1 MVIIYKVEIRLITF
15 GDAAGTSPLC
25 TMPAIR
31 RDMKYIDFS
40 RPGRVHFIGIGGISM
55 SGFAELLHNK
65 GFTVT
70 GSDAHSSKITERLET
85 LGINIVYSNKAENI
99 PAECDAVV
107 YTAAVHPDNPELVE
121 AKRKGIPCLDRA
133 EMVGD
138 IMLHYKRN
146 FSVAGT
152 HGKTTTTS
160 MMSLVLLQ
168 AGLDP
173 TVSVGGVLDAIGGNV
188 RDGGLDNMV
197 IESCEYT
204 DSFLKFHPTHAI
216 ITNIEAEHL
225 DYFKNLETE
234 RASFRTF
241 AELLPEN
248 GLLVI
253 GKEIPDHET
262 LFSTVKCPVIT
273 YSNHDTTAD
282 YYAADVTYDDYDC
295 GSFTLMHK
303 GTPLFKVTL
312 SVPGEHNV
320 ANATGVCAMALN
332 CGISPEDI
340 TEGLKSFTG
349 TERRFEKKGV
359 FGGVTVIDDYAHH
372 PTEMKATLNAALK
385 YPHKTLWCV
394 FQPHTYSRTIS
405 FRNEIC
411 EALSLSDKIILTDIY
426 AARESD
432 PGTISSK
439 MLADDIKVKY
449 GKDVYYFSSF
459 DEVENFLLVNCNEGD
474 LLITMGAGNV
484 VKIGENLLGM

>member
-1 MVIIYKVEIRLITF
+1 
-15 GDAAGTSPLC
+15 
-25 TMPAIR
+25 
-31 RDMKYIDFS
+31 MKYIDFA

-55 SGFAELLHNK
+55 SGFAELLLNK
-65 GFTVT
+65 GFKVS
-70 GSDAHSSKITERLET
+70 GSDAHKSKITEHLET
-85 LGINIVYSNKAENI
+85 LGINIVYSNVAENI
-99 PAECDAVV
+99 PAECDVVV
-107 YTAAVHPDNPELVE
+107 YTAAVHPDNPELME
-121 AKRKGIPCLDRA
+121 AKRRNIPCLDRA

-146 FSVAGT
+146 ISIAGT

-160 MMSLVLLQ
+160 MMSLVLLA

-173 TVSVGGVLDAIGGNV
+173 TISVGGVLDAIGGNV
-188 RDGGLDNMV
+188 RDGSLNNMV

-234 RASFRTF
+234 RDSYRKFT
-241 AELLPEN
+241 ELLPAD

-253 GKEIPDHET
+253 GKEIPDHEA
-262 LFSTVKCPVIT
+262 LFKAVKCPVIT
-273 YSNHDTTAD
+273 YSNHDTSAD
-282 YYAADVTYDDYDC
+282 YYASDISYNEYDC
-295 GSFTLMHK
+295 AEFTLMHK
-303 GTPLFKVTL
+303 GEALFKVKL
-312 SVPGEHNV
+312 NVPGEHNV

-332 CGISPEDI
+332 CGIDASDI
-340 TEGLKSFTG
+340 VKGLDTFTG

-372 PTEMKATLNAALK
+372 PTEMEATLHAAQK

-394 FQPHTYSRTIS
+394 FQPHTFSRTIS
-405 FRNEIC
+405 FREEIC
-411 EALSLSDKIILTDIY
+411 KALSLSDKIILVDIY
-426 AARESD
+426 AAREQD
-432 PGTISSK
+432 TGVISSR
-439 MLADDIKVKY
+439 MLADDIKTKY

-459 DEVENFLLVNCNEGD
+459 DEAEKFLLINCVSGD

-484 VKIGENLLGM
+484 VKIGEDLLGQ

>member
-1 MVIIYKVEIRLITF
+1 
-15 GDAAGTSPLC
+15 
-25 TMPAIR
+25 
-31 RDMKYIDFS
+31 MKYIDFA

-55 SGFAELLHNK
+55 SGFAELLLNK
-65 GFTVT
+65 GFKVS
-70 GSDAHSSKITERLET
+70 GSDAHKSKITERLET
-85 LGINIVYSNKAENI
+85 LGINIVYSNVAENI
-99 PAECDAVV
+99 PAECDVVV
-107 YTAAVHPDNPELVE
+107 YTAAVHPDNPELME
-121 AKRKGIPCLDRA
+121 AKRRNIPCLDRA

-146 FSVAGT
+146 ISIAGT

-160 MMSLVLLQ
+160 MMSLVLLA

-173 TVSVGGVLDAIGGNV
+173 TISVGGVLDAIGGNV
-188 RDGGLDNMV
+188 RDGSLNNMV

-234 RASFRTF
+234 RDSYRKFT
-241 AELLPEN
+241 ELLPAD

-253 GKEIPDHET
+253 GKEIPDYEA
-262 LFSTVKCPVIT
+262 LFKTVKCPVIT
-273 YSNHDTTAD
+273 YSNHDTSAD
-282 YYAADVTYDDYDC
+282 YYASDISYNEYDC
-295 GSFTLMHK
+295 AEFTLMHK
-303 GTPLFKVTL
+303 GESLFKVKL
-312 SVPGEHNV
+312 NVPGEHNV

-332 CGISPEDI
+332 CGIDASDI
-340 TEGLKSFTG
+340 VKGLDTFTG

-372 PTEMKATLNAALK
+372 PTEMEATLHAAQK

-394 FQPHTYSRTIS
+394 FQPHTFSRTIS
-405 FRNEIC
+405 FREEIC
-411 EALSLSDKIILTDIY
+411 KALSLSDKIILVDIY
-426 AARESD
+426 AAREQD
-432 PGTISSK
+432 TGVISSR
-439 MLADDIKVKY
+439 MLADDIKTKY

-459 DEVENFLLVNCNEGD
+459 DEAEKFLLINCVSGD

-484 VKIGENLLGM
+484 VKIGEDLLGQ

>member
-1 MVIIYKVEIRLITF
+1 
-15 GDAAGTSPLC
+15 
-25 TMPAIR
+25 
-31 RDMKYIDFS
+31 MKYIDFA

-55 SGFAELLHNK
+55 SGFAELLLNK
-65 GFTVT
+65 GFKVS
-70 GSDAHSSKITERLET
+70 GSDAHKSKITERLET
-85 LGINIVYSNKAENI
+85 LGINIVYSNVAENI
-99 PAECDAVV
+99 PAECDVVV
-107 YTAAVHPDNPELVE
+107 YTAAVHPDNPELME
-121 AKRKGIPCLDRA
+121 AKRRNIPCLDRA

-146 FSVAGT
+146 ISIAGT

-160 MMSLVLLQ
+160 MMSLVLLA

-173 TVSVGGVLDAIGGNV
+173 TISVGGVLDAIGGNV
-188 RDGGLDNMV
+188 RDGSLNNMV

-234 RASFRTF
+234 RDSYRKFT
-241 AELLPEN
+241 ELLPAD

-253 GKEIPDHET
+253 GKEIPDYEA
-262 LFSTVKCPVIT
+262 LFKTVKCPVIT
-273 YSNHDTTAD
+273 YSNHDTSAD
-282 YYAADVTYDDYDC
+282 YYASDISYNEYDC
-295 GSFTLMHK
+295 AEFTLMHK
-303 GTPLFKVTL
+303 GESLFMVKL
-312 SVPGEHNV
+312 NVPGEHNV

-332 CGISPEDI
+332 CGIDASDI
-340 TEGLKSFTG
+340 VKGLDTFTG

-372 PTEMKATLNAALK
+372 PTEMEATLHAAQK

-394 FQPHTYSRTIS
+394 FQPHTFSRTIS
-405 FRNEIC
+405 FREEIC
-411 EALSLSDKIILTDIY
+411 KALSLSDKIILVDIY
-426 AARESD
+426 AAREQD
-432 PGTISSK
+432 TGVISSR
-439 MLADDIKVKY
+439 MLADDIKTKY

-459 DEVENFLLVNCNEGD
+459 DEAEKFLLVNCVSGD

-484 VKIGENLLGM
+484 VKIGEDLLGQ

>member
-1 MVIIYKVEIRLITF
+1 
-15 GDAAGTSPLC
+15 
-25 TMPAIR
+25 
-31 RDMKYIDFS
+31 MKYIDFA

-55 SGFAELLHNK
+55 SGFAELLLNK
-65 GFTVT
+65 GFKVS
-70 GSDAHSSKITERLET
+70 GSDAHKSKITERLET
-85 LGINIVYSNKAENI
+85 LGINIVYSNVAENI
-99 PAECDAVV
+99 PAECDVVV
-107 YTAAVHPDNPELVE
+107 YTAAVHPDNPELME
-121 AKRKGIPCLDRA
+121 AKRRNIPCLDRA

-146 FSVAGT
+146 ISIAGT

-160 MMSLVLLQ
+160 MMSLVLLA

-173 TVSVGGVLDAIGGNV
+173 TISVGGVLDAIGGNV
-188 RDGGLDNMV
+188 RDGSLNNMV

-234 RASFRTF
+234 RDSYRKFT
-241 AELLPEN
+241 ELLPAD

-253 GKEIPDHET
+253 GKEIPDYEA
-262 LFSTVKCPVIT
+262 LFKTVKCPVIT
-273 YSNHDTTAD
+273 YSNHDTSAD
-282 YYAADVTYDDYDC
+282 YYASDISYNEYDC
-295 GSFTLMHK
+295 AEFTLMHR
-303 GTPLFKVTL
+303 GESLFKVKL
-312 SVPGEHNV
+312 NVPGEHNV

-332 CGISPEDI
+332 CGIDASDI
-340 TEGLKSFTG
+340 VKGLDTFTG

-372 PTEMKATLNAALK
+372 PTEMEATLHAAQK

-394 FQPHTYSRTIS
+394 FQPHTFSRTIS
-405 FRNEIC
+405 FREEIC
-411 EALSLSDKIILTDIY
+411 KALSLSDKIILVDIY
-426 AARESD
+426 AAREQD
-432 PGTISSK
+432 TGVISSR
-439 MLADDIKVKY
+439 MLADDIKSKY

-459 DEVENFLLVNCNEGD
+459 DEAEKFLSINCVSGD

-484 VKIGENLLGM
+484 VKIGEDLLGQ

>member
-1 MVIIYKVEIRLITF
+1 
-15 GDAAGTSPLC
+15 
-25 TMPAIR
+25 
-31 RDMKYIDFS
+31 MKYIDFA

-55 SGFAELLHNK
+55 SGFAELLLNK
-65 GFTVT
+65 GFKVS
-70 GSDAHSSKITERLET
+70 GSDAHKSKITERLET
-85 LGINIVYSNKAENI
+85 LGINIVYSNVAENI
-99 PAECDAVV
+99 PAECDVVV
-107 YTAAVHPDNPELVE
+107 YTAAVHPDNPELME
-121 AKRKGIPCLDRA
+121 AKRRNIPCLDRA

-146 FSVAGT
+146 ISIAGT

-160 MMSLVLLQ
+160 MMSLVLLA

-173 TVSVGGVLDAIGGNV
+173 TISVGGVLDAIGGNV
-188 RDGGLDNMV
+188 RDGSLNNMV

-234 RASFRTF
+234 RDSYRKFT
-241 AELLPEN
+241 ELLPAD

-253 GKEIPDHET
+253 GKEIPDHEA
-262 LFSTVKCPVIT
+262 LFKTVKCPVIT
-273 YSNHDTTAD
+273 YSNHDTSAD
-282 YYAADVTYDDYDC
+282 YYASDISYNEYDC
-295 GSFTLMHK
+295 AEFTLMHK
-303 GTPLFKVTL
+303 GEALFKVKL
-312 SVPGEHNV
+312 NVPGEHNV

-332 CGISPEDI
+332 CGIDASDI
-340 TEGLKSFTG
+340 VKGLDTFTG

-372 PTEMKATLNAALK
+372 PTEMEATLHAAQK

-394 FQPHTYSRTIS
+394 FQPHTFSRTIS
-405 FRNEIC
+405 FREEIC
-411 EALSLSDKIILTDIY
+411 KALSLSDKIILVDIY
-426 AARESD
+426 AAREQD
-432 PGTISSK
+432 TGVISSR
-439 MLADDIKVKY
+439 MLADDIKSKY

-459 DEVENFLLVNCNEGD
+459 DEAEKFLLVNCVSGD

-484 VKIGENLLGM
+484 VKIGEDLLGQ

>member
-1 MVIIYKVEIRLITF
+1 
-15 GDAAGTSPLC
+15 
-25 TMPAIR
+25 
-31 RDMKYIDFS
+31 MKYIDFA

-55 SGFAELLHNK
+55 SGFAELLLNK
-65 GFTVT
+65 GFKVS
-70 GSDAHSSKITERLET
+70 GSDAHKSKITERLET
-85 LGINIVYSNKAENI
+85 LGINIVYSNVAENI
-99 PAECDAVV
+99 PAECDVVV
-107 YTAAVHPDNPELVE
+107 YTAAVHPDNPELME
-121 AKRKGIPCLDRA
+121 AKRRNIPCLDRA

-146 FSVAGT
+146 ISIAGT

-160 MMSLVLLQ
+160 MMSLVLLA

-173 TVSVGGVLDAIGGNV
+173 TISVGGVLDAIGGNV
-188 RDGGLDNMV
+188 RDGSLDNMV

-234 RASFRTF
+234 RDSYRKFT
-241 AELLPEN
+241 ELLPAD

-253 GKEIPDHET
+253 GKEIPDYEA
-262 LFSTVKCPVIT
+262 LFKTVKCPVIT
-273 YSNHDTTAD
+273 YSNHDASAD
-282 YYAADVTYDDYDC
+282 YYASDISYNEYDC
-295 GSFTLMHK
+295 AEFTLMHK
-303 GTPLFKVTL
+303 GESLFKVKL
-312 SVPGEHNV
+312 NVPGEHNV

-332 CGISPEDI
+332 CGIDASDI
-340 TEGLKSFTG
+340 VKGLDTFTG

-372 PTEMKATLNAALK
+372 PTEMEATLHAAQK

-394 FQPHTYSRTIS
+394 FQPHTFSRTIS
-405 FRNEIC
+405 FREEIC
-411 EALSLSDKIILTDIY
+411 KALSLSDKIILVDIY
-426 AARESD
+426 AAREQD
-432 PGTISSK
+432 TGVISSR
-439 MLADDIKVKY
+439 MLADDIKSKY

-459 DEVENFLLVNCNEGD
+459 DEAEKFLLINCVSGD

-484 VKIGENLLGM
+484 VKIGEDLLGQ

>member
-1 MVIIYKVEIRLITF
+1 
-15 GDAAGTSPLC
+15 
-25 TMPAIR
+25 
-31 RDMKYIDFS
+31 MKYIDFA

-55 SGFAELLHNK
+55 SGFAELLLNK
-65 GFTVT
+65 GFKVS
-70 GSDAHSSKITERLET
+70 GSDAHKSKITERLET
-85 LGINIVYSNKAENI
+85 LGINIVYSNVAENI
-99 PAECDAVV
+99 PAECDVVV
-107 YTAAVHPDNPELVE
+107 YTAAVHPDNPELME
-121 AKRKGIPCLDRA
+121 AKRRNIPCLDRA

-146 FSVAGT
+146 ISIAGT

-160 MMSLVLLQ
+160 MMSLVLLA

-173 TVSVGGVLDAIGGNV
+173 TISVGGVLDAIGGNV
-188 RDGGLDNMV
+188 RDGSLNNMV

-234 RASFRTF
+234 RDSYRKFT
-241 AELLPEN
+241 ELLPAD

-253 GKEIPDHET
+253 GKEIPDHEA
-262 LFSTVKCPVIT
+262 LFKAVKCPVIT
-273 YSNHDTTAD
+273 YSNHDTSAD
-282 YYAADVTYDDYDC
+282 YYASDISYNEYDC
-295 GSFTLMHK
+295 AEFTLMHK
-303 GTPLFKVTL
+303 GEALFKVKL
-312 SVPGEHNV
+312 NVPGEHNV

-332 CGISPEDI
+332 CGIDASDI
-340 TEGLKSFTG
+340 TKGLDTFTG

-372 PTEMKATLNAALK
+372 PTEMEATLHAAQK

-394 FQPHTYSRTIS
+394 FQPHTFSRTIS
-405 FRNEIC
+405 FREEIC
-411 EALSLSDKIILTDIY
+411 KALSLSDKIILVDIY
-426 AARESD
+426 AAREQD
-432 PGTISSK
+432 TGVISSR
-439 MLADDIKVKY
+439 MLADDIKTKY

-459 DEVENFLLVNCNEGD
+459 DEAEKFLLVNCEPGD

-484 VKIGENLLGM
+484 VKIGEDLLGQ

>member
-1 MVIIYKVEIRLITF
+1 
-15 GDAAGTSPLC
+15 
-25 TMPAIR
+25 
-31 RDMKYIDFS
+31 MKYIDFS

-55 SGFAELLHNK
+55 SGFAELLRNK

-70 GSDAHSSKITERLET
+70 GSDAHNSKITERLET

-121 AKRKGIPCLDRA
+121 AKKRGIPCLDRA

-253 GKEIPDHET
+253 GKEIPLHISRFFPRFNMTDRSAT
-262 LFSTVKCPVIT
+262 DVRLI
-273 YSNHDTTAD
+273 YRL
-282 YYAADVTYDDYDC
+282 ADVAR
-295 GSFTLMHK
+295 K
-303 GTPLFKVTL
+303 
-312 SVPGEHNV
+312 N
-320 ANATGVCAMALN
+320 
-332 CGISPEDI
+332 
-340 TEGLKSFTG
+340 
-349 TERRFEKKGV
+349 
-359 FGGVTVIDDYAHH
+359 
-372 PTEMKATLNAALK
+372 LK
-385 YPHKTLWCV
+385 Y
-394 FQPHTYSRTIS
+394 
-405 FRNEIC
+405 
-411 EALSLSDKIILTDIY
+411 
-426 AARESD
+426 
-432 PGTISSK
+432 
-439 MLADDIKVKY
+439 
-449 GKDVYYFSSF
+449 VYTG
-459 DEVENFLLVNCNEGD
+459 NC
-474 LLITMGAGNV
+474 
-484 VKIGENLLGM
+484 

>member
-1 MVIIYKVEIRLITF
+1 
-15 GDAAGTSPLC
+15 
-25 TMPAIR
+25 
-31 RDMKYIDFS
+31 MKYIDFA

-55 SGFAELLHNK
+55 SGFAELLLNK
-65 GFTVT
+65 GFKVS
-70 GSDAHSSKITERLET
+70 GSDAHKSKITERLET
-85 LGINIVYSNKAENI
+85 LGINIVYSNVAENI
-99 PAECDAVV
+99 PAECDVVV
-107 YTAAVHPDNPELVE
+107 YTAAVHPDNPELME
-121 AKRKGIPCLDRA
+121 AKRRNIPCLDRA

-146 FSVAGT
+146 ISIAGT

-160 MMSLVLLQ
+160 MMSLVLLA

-173 TVSVGGVLDAIGGNV
+173 TISVGGVLDAIGGNV
-188 RDGGLDNMV
+188 RDGSLNNMV

-234 RASFRTF
+234 RDSYRKFT
-241 AELLPEN
+241 ELLPAD

-253 GKEIPDHET
+253 GKEIPDYEA
-262 LFSTVKCPVIT
+262 LFKTVKCPVIT
-273 YSNHDTTAD
+273 YSNHDTSAD
-282 YYAADVTYDDYDC
+282 YYASDISYNEYDC
-295 GSFTLMHK
+295 AEFTLMHK
-303 GTPLFKVTL
+303 GESLFKVKL
-312 SVPGEHNV
+312 NVPGEHNV

-332 CGISPEDI
+332 CGIDASDI
-340 TEGLKSFTG
+340 VKGLDTFTG

-372 PTEMKATLNAALK
+372 PTEMEATLHAAQK

-394 FQPHTYSRTIS
+394 FQPHTFSRTIS
-405 FRNEIC
+405 FREEIC
-411 EALSLSDKIILTDIY
+411 KALSLSDKIILVDIY
-426 AARESD
+426 AAREQD
-432 PGTISSK
+432 TGVISSR
-439 MLADDIKVKY
+439 MLADDIKTKY

-459 DEVENFLLVNCNEGD
+459 DEAEKFLLINCEPGD

-484 VKIGENLLGM
+484 VKIGEDLLGQ

>member
-1 MVIIYKVEIRLITF
+1 
-15 GDAAGTSPLC
+15 
-25 TMPAIR
+25 
-31 RDMKYIDFS
+31 MKYIDFA

-55 SGFAELLHNK
+55 SGFAELLLNK
-65 GFTVT
+65 GFKVS
-70 GSDAHSSKITERLET
+70 GSDAHKSKITERLET
-85 LGINIVYSNKAENI
+85 LGINIVYSNVAENI
-99 PAECDAVV
+99 PAECDVVV
-107 YTAAVHPDNPELVE
+107 YTAAVHPDNPELME
-121 AKRKGIPCLDRA
+121 AKRRNIPCLDRA

-146 FSVAGT
+146 ISIAGT

-160 MMSLVLLQ
+160 MMSLVLLA

-173 TVSVGGVLDAIGGNV
+173 TISVGGVLDAIGGNV
-188 RDGGLDNMV
+188 RDGSLDNMV

-234 RASFRTF
+234 RNSYRKFT
-241 AELLPEN
+241 ELLPAD

-253 GKEIPDHET
+253 GKEIPDYEA
-262 LFSTVKCPVIT
+262 LFKTVKCPVIT
-273 YSNHDTTAD
+273 YSNHDTSAD
-282 YYAADVTYDDYDC
+282 YYASDISYNEYDC
-295 GSFTLMHK
+295 AEFTLMHK
-303 GTPLFKVTL
+303 GESLFKVKL
-312 SVPGEHNV
+312 NVPGEHNV

-332 CGISPEDI
+332 CGIDASDI
-340 TEGLKSFTG
+340 VKGLDTFTG

-372 PTEMKATLNAALK
+372 PTEMEATLHAAQK

-394 FQPHTYSRTIS
+394 FQPHTFSRTIS
-405 FRNEIC
+405 FREEIC
-411 EALSLSDKIILTDIY
+411 KALSLSDKIILVDIY
-426 AARESD
+426 AAREQD
-432 PGTISSK
+432 TGVISSR
-439 MLADDIKVKY
+439 MLADDIKTKY

-459 DEVENFLLVNCNEGD
+459 DEAEKFLLINCVSGD

-484 VKIGENLLGM
+484 VKIGEDLLGQ

>member
-1 MVIIYKVEIRLITF
+1 
-15 GDAAGTSPLC
+15 
-25 TMPAIR
+25 
-31 RDMKYIDFS
+31 MKYIDFA

-55 SGFAELLHNK
+55 SGFAELLLNK
-65 GFTVT
+65 GFKVS
-70 GSDAHSSKITERLET
+70 GSDAHKSKITERLET
-85 LGINIVYSNKAENI
+85 LGINIVYSNVAENI
-99 PAECDAVV
+99 PAECDVVV
-107 YTAAVHPDNPELVE
+107 YTAAVHPDNPELME
-121 AKRKGIPCLDRA
+121 AKRRNIPCLDRA

-146 FSVAGT
+146 ISVAGT

-160 MMSLVLLQ
+160 MMSLVLLA

-173 TVSVGGVLDAIGGNV
+173 TISVGGVLDAIGGNV
-188 RDGGLDNMV
+188 RDGSLNNMV

-234 RASFRTF
+234 RDSYRKFT
-241 AELLPEN
+241 ELLPAD

-253 GKEIPDHET
+253 GKEIPDYEA
-262 LFSTVKCPVIT
+262 LFKTVKCPVIT
-273 YSNHDTTAD
+273 YSNHDTSAD
-282 YYAADVTYDDYDC
+282 YYASDISYNEYDC
-295 GSFTLMHK
+295 AEFTLMHK
-303 GTPLFKVTL
+303 GESLFKVKL
-312 SVPGEHNV
+312 NVPGEHNV

-332 CGISPEDI
+332 CGIDASDI
-340 TEGLKSFTG
+340 VKGLDTFTG

-372 PTEMKATLNAALK
+372 PTEMEATLHAAQK

-394 FQPHTYSRTIS
+394 FQPHTFSRTIS
-405 FRNEIC
+405 FREEIC
-411 EALSLSDKIILTDIY
+411 KALSLSDKIILVDIY
-426 AARESD
+426 AAREQD
-432 PGTISSK
+432 TGVISSR
-439 MLADDIKVKY
+439 MLADDIKTKY

-459 DEVENFLLVNCNEGD
+459 DEAEKFLLINCVSGD

-484 VKIGENLLGM
+484 VKIGEDLLGQ

>member
-1 MVIIYKVEIRLITF
+1 
-15 GDAAGTSPLC
+15 
-25 TMPAIR
+25 
-31 RDMKYIDFS
+31 MKYIDFA

-55 SGFAELLHNK
+55 SGFAELLLNK
-65 GFTVT
+65 GFKVS
-70 GSDAHSSKITERLET
+70 GSDAHKSKITERLET
-85 LGINIVYSNKAENI
+85 LGINIVYSNVAENI
-99 PAECDAVV
+99 PAECDVVV
-107 YTAAVHPDNPELVE
+107 YTAAVHPDNPELME
-121 AKRKGIPCLDRA
+121 AKRRNIPCLDRA

-146 FSVAGT
+146 ISIAGT

-160 MMSLVLLQ
+160 MMSLVLLA

-173 TVSVGGVLDAIGGNV
+173 TISVGGVLDAIGGNV
-188 RDGGLDNMV
+188 RDGSLNNMV

-234 RASFRTF
+234 RDSYRKFT
-241 AELLPEN
+241 ELLPAD

-253 GKEIPDHET
+253 GKEIPDHEA
-262 LFSTVKCPVIT
+262 LFKTVKCPVIT
-273 YSNHDTTAD
+273 YSNHDTSAD
-282 YYAADVTYDDYDC
+282 YYASDISYNEYDC
-295 GSFTLMHK
+295 AEFTLMHK
-303 GTPLFKVTL
+303 GESLFKVKL
-312 SVPGEHNV
+312 NVPGEHNV

-332 CGISPEDI
+332 CGIDASDI
-340 TEGLKSFTG
+340 VKGLDTFTG

-372 PTEMKATLNAALK
+372 PTEMEATLHAAQK

-394 FQPHTYSRTIS
+394 FQPHTFSRTIS
-405 FRNEIC
+405 FREEIC
-411 EALSLSDKIILTDIY
+411 KALSLSDKIILVDIY
-426 AARESD
+426 AAREQD
-432 PGTISSK
+432 TGVISSR
-439 MLADDIKVKY
+439 MLADDIKTKY

-459 DEVENFLLVNCNEGD
+459 DEAEKFLLINCVSGD

-484 VKIGENLLGM
+484 VKIGEDLLGQ